1 MLIDITRLLY
11 RRLLGRL
18 PTGIDRVAIEYV
30 RHYAASGRAVLTI
43 GPFDAVLSPVDSAHA
58 FALLLDERRK
68 VTGFFALMALK
79 GYFLWWWM
87 SRNVA
92 GNILLNVGHFGLE
105 NKRYAMLARRRGARA
120 VFMLHD
126 LIPITHPQFCL
137 PRATADHLARL
148 SNAVKLGAG
157 IIANSR
163 HTLDALSVRCEAMGL
178 ALPPTTVAPLAS
190 RLPAADTGKRPM
202 ASPYFVML
210 GTIEPRKNHLLILR
224 LWQRLIERDGDAAP
238 RLVVIGQEGWQ
249 CQEALALLR
258 DCSQLRG
265 FVFEKRAC
273 NDAELTNFLH
283 HAQALVFPS
292 FAEGYGLPLAEALA
306 QGIPVIASDLPSF
319 REISDQVPE
328 YLDPHDEA
336 GWLRLINAYATN
348 ESTERTQQLTRI
360 AGFMPS
366 TWAAHFAI
374 VDAFLDRLSREAA

>member
-1 MLIDITRLLY
+1 MID
-11 RRLLGRL
+11 
-18 PTGIDRVAIEYV
+18 E
-30 RHYAASGRAVLTI
+30 
-43 GPFDAVLSPVDSAHA
+43 
-58 FALLLDERRK
+58 
-68 VTGFFALMALK
+68 
-79 GYFLWWWM
+79 
-87 SRNVA
+87 
-92 GNILLNVGHFGLE
+92 
-105 NKRYAMLARRRGARA
+105 
-120 VFMLHD
+120 
-126 LIPITHPQFCL
+126 
-137 PRATADHLARL
+137 
-148 SNAVKLGAG
+148 
-157 IIANSR
+157 
-163 HTLDALSVRCEAMGL
+163 
-178 ALPPTTVAPLAS
+178 
-190 RLPAADTGKRPM
+190 
-202 ASPYFVML
+202 
-210 GTIEPRKNHLLILR
+210 NHLLILR